1 MNDNNLI
8 RNEYTLAIYEFKREL
23 ERIDKKYST
32 FAKIEIESESI
43 YQIDFPF
50 PTSYLRDIKLEEV
63 LIT

>member
-43 YQIDFPF
+43 YQIGFPF
-50 PTSYLRDIKLEEV
+50 PTSYLRDITLEEII
-63 LIT
+63 IT